1 MRKNI
6 TIPLLGQVKDFA
18 FLKEN
23 LGFILVWPLLCA
35 VLAALLWG
43 LTLSTI
49 EEDQRLLK
57 NSALKDAATLSR
69 AYAQYLIRTIEQIDQ
84 ISMHVKYDWE
94 NSHGHLRLEDLRQ
107 RGLFTASQFA
117 IVSILDRNGK
127 PVTSTAA
134 SKFSRDSAL
143 NEQFVIHK
151 NNNSSALR
159 VATPDIGMADEKR
172 LVHFTRRLEQED
184 EAFDGMVVISVEASH
199 LSSFYDEQSL
209 GKNGLLAVIGD
220 KNKVAAS
227 RIGSLAGTAG
237 NPTFTNALALDA
249 DHGSTRIPGEN
260 NFIDRQSRYAGWQSL
275 RAYPLVAVVGLS
287 EEELLN
293 AHRNDWNSTRTYTV
307 AGSIFLLLFA
317 LVASI
322 MSARLAWR
330 KRQAKEVRDT
340 YRLATEGTDDG
351 FYMMNALRGLHG
363 NILDFQF
370 VDCNARGAQFF
381 GLNREELIG
390 IKLSSLQGER
400 YFKTLLDIYSRA
412 METGVHEDEY
422 EASKESGLNVAWV
435 RRRLVRSGSGLAVTI
450 QDISAKK
457 ENERE
462 VELLVNRDGLTGLYN
477 RHWLLNFLPKAIARA
492 AAENHQLALLFID
505 LDGFKNVNDTQGH
518 AAGDNMLKS
527 VASRLQSVL
536 RPSDNVIRLG
546 GDEFVVILQP
556 VERDSKPARVAER
569 IGEAFKQ
576 PFWWAGEKH
585 QVGASIGISVFPRD
599 GEDSETL
606 LKNADIAMYSVKA
619 AGKGCYD
626 FFRPELYA
634 KLRARFEIEQALI
647 QALEQNQFVL
657 YYQPRANTLT
667 GEMTSMEA
675 LVRWI
680 HPERGL
686 ISPAEFIPIA
696 ESTGLILQL
705 GEMVMEKACAQIA
718 AWKILGL
725 PQIPISINVSAKQ
738 FHAGDLHQKLRD
750 CLRKYNVG
758 ADLLEVEITE
768 SSMMGEDHAIMAELA
783 AIRALGIKLLVD
795 DFGTGY
801 SSLSQLQRLDMDIL
815 KIDRVFTNELDKSSE
830 GKIFF
835 KAIVS
840 MAHALDMGVVAE
852 GVETEEQLELLR
864 SLNCDEI
871 QGYFISRPLPAD
883 QIPALIKKAFLL
895 QGKGSGEDAN
905 LLNVA

>member
-1 MRKNI
+1 MGQLKN
-6 TIPLLGQVKDFA
+6 FA

-35 VLAALLWG
+35 ALAALLWG
-43 LTLSTI
+43 QTLSTI
-49 EEDQRLLK
+49 KEDKRLLK
-57 NSALKDAATLSR
+57 DSALKDAATLSR
-69 AYAQYLIRTIEQIDQ
+69 AYAQYLTRTTEQIDQ

-117 IVSILDRNGK
+117 VVSILGRDGK
-127 PVTSTAA
+127 PITST
-134 SKFSRDSAL
+134 STNGRWQDKAL
-143 NEQFVIHK
+143 AEQFNFHR

-159 VATPDIGMADEKR
+159 VAMPETGAAEEKR
-172 LVHFTRRLEQED
+172 LVHFTRRLEREED
-184 EAFDGMVVISVEASH
+184 AFDGIVVLSVEAAY
-199 LSSFYDEQSL
+199 LSTFYDEQSL
-209 GKNGLLAVIGD
+209 GKNGLLAVLGE
-220 KNKVAAS
+220 KNKIGTS
-227 RIGSLAGTAG
+227 RIGDQINDPGGQAFISELV
-237 NPTFTNALALDA
+237 LDA
-249 DHGSTRIPGEN
+249 DNGSLRVEGSN
-260 NFIDRQSRYAGWQSL
+260 HFSDRQSRYVGWQNL
-275 RAYPLVAVVGLS
+275 RAYPLIAIVGLS
-287 EEELLN
+287 EEELLST
-293 AHRNDWNSTRTYTV
+293 HRNDWSSTRRYTI
-307 AGSIFLLLFA
+307 AGSVFLLLFA

-322 MSARLAWR
+322 MSARLSWR
-330 KRQAKEVRDT
+330 KHQAREVRDT

-351 FYMMNALRGLHG
+351 FYMMNALRDLQGQ
-363 NILDFQF
+363 IIDFQF
-370 VDCNARGAQFF
+370 IDCNARGAEFF
-381 GLNREELIG
+381 GLNREELIDV
-390 IKLSSLQGER
+390 KLSSLQGEA
-400 YFKTLLDIYSRA
+400 YFKVLLAIYSKA
-412 METGVHEDEY
+412 METGFYEDEY
-422 EASKESGLNVAWV
+422 QLSKESGLNMAWA

-450 QDISAKK
+450 QDISVKK

-462 VELLVNRDGLTGLYN
+462 LELLANHDGLTGLHN
-477 RHWLLNFLPKAIARA
+477 RHWLLNFLPDAISKASAGQ
-492 AAENHQLALLFID
+492 HKLALLFID

-536 RPSDNVIRLG
+536 RPTDNVIRLG

-569 IGEAFKQ
+569 IAEAFQQ

-585 QVGASIGISVFPRD
+585 QIGASIGISMFPRD

-619 AGKGCYD
+619 AGKGDYD

-634 KLRARFEIEQALI
+634 RLRARFELEQALM

-657 YYQPRANTLT
+657 HYQPRVDTLS
-667 GEMTSMEA
+667 GEMASMEA

-686 ISPAEFIPIA
+686 VSPAEFIPIA
-696 ESTGLILQL
+696 ENTGLILRL
-705 GEMVMEKACAQIA
+705 GDMVMEKACAQIA
-718 AWKILGL
+718 AWKAMQL
-725 PQIPISINVSAKQ
+725 PELPVSINVSAKQ
-738 FHAGDLHQKLRD
+738 FHAGKLHQKLSD
-750 CLRKYNVG
+750 CLRKYNVR

-768 SSMMGEDHAIMAELA
+768 SSMMGEDNAIMEELA

-815 KIDRVFTNELDKSSE
+815 KIDRVFTNELDKSAE

-840 MAHALDMGVVAE
+840 MAHALDMTVVAE
-852 GVETEEQLELLR
+852 GVESNAQLALLR
-864 SLNCDEI
+864 ELNCDEI
-871 QGYFISRPLPAD
+871 QGYFISRPVPAE
-883 QIPALIKKAFLL
+883 QIPALMQKLL
-895 QGKGSGEDAN
+895 LLPDDLSSDAT
-905 LLNVA
+905 LLTAA

>member
-1 MRKNI
+1 MRKHT
-6 TIPLLGQVKDFA
+6 TIPFLGQVNDFA
-18 FLKEN
+18 FVKEN
-23 LGFILVWPLLCA
+23 LGFILIWPILCA
-35 VLAALLWG
+35 ILTALLWG

-49 EEDQRLLK
+49 NEDKRLLK
-57 NSALKDAATLSR
+57 DGALKNSSSLSR
-69 AYAQYLIRTIEQIDQ
+69 AYAQYLTRTIEQIDQ

-94 NSHGHLRLEDLRQ
+94 AAHGKLRLENLRE

-117 IVSILDRNGK
+117 MVSVLDSSGTAKTYTAPPRRWQDQILNKQLVFHR
-127 PVTSTAA
+127 
-134 SKFSRDSAL
+134 
-143 NEQFVIHK
+143 
-151 NNNSSALR
+151 NNNSSALGI
-159 VATPDIGMADEKR
+159 AMSDASNQTAKD
-172 LVHFTRRLEQED
+172 LVYFTRRLEKED
-184 EAFDGMVVISVEASH
+184 DSFDGIVVISVEASY

-209 GKNGLLAVIGD
+209 GKSGLLAVIGD
-220 KNKVAAS
+220 KNTVTTS
-227 RIGSLAGTAG
+227 RVGDLTSSLRNQA
-237 NPTFTNALALDA
+237 FTDELVLEA
-249 DHGSTRIPGEN
+249 DSGSTRVPGKN
-260 NFIDRQSRYAGWQSL
+260 NFIDQQSRYVSWQNL
-275 RAYPLVAVVGLS
+275 RAYPLIAVVGLS
-287 EEELLN
+287 EEDLLST
-293 AHRNDWNSTRTYTV
+293 HRSDWSSPKNYTI
-307 AGSIFLLLFA
+307 AGSIFLLAFA
-317 LVASI
+317 LIASI

-330 KRQAKEVRDT
+330 KHQAKEVRDT

-351 FYMMNALRGLHG
+351 FYMANALRDLHG
-363 NILDFQF
+363 KIVDFQF
-370 VDCNARGAQFF
+370 VDCNARGALFF

-390 IKLSSLQGER
+390 VKLSSLQGER
-400 YFKTLLDIYSRA
+400 YFKVLLEIYSRA
-412 METGVHEDEY
+412 METGFHEDEY
-422 EASKESGLNVAWV
+422 ELSEESGLNMAWA

-457 ENERE
+457 ESERE
-462 VELLVNRDGLTGLYN
+462 LELLANRDGLTGLYN
-477 RHWLLNFLPKAIARA
+477 RHWLLNFLPRAIARA
-492 AAENHQLALLFID
+492 NTEEHKLALLFID

-536 RPSDNVIRLG
+536 RPTDNVIRLG

-569 IGEAFKQ
+569 IAEAFKQ

-585 QVGASIGISVFPRD
+585 QIGASIGISMFPRD

-619 AGKGCYD
+619 AGKGYYD

-634 KLRARFEIEQALI
+634 KLRARFEMEQALI

-657 YYQPRANTLT
+657 YYQPRTNTQT
-667 GEMTSMEA
+667 GAMVSMEA

-696 ESTGLILQL
+696 ESTGLILRL
-705 GEMVMEKACAQIA
+705 GDMVMEKACAQIA
-718 AWKILGL
+718 AWKNMQL
-725 PQIPISINVSAKQ
+725 PQIPVSINVSAKQ
-738 FHAGDLHQKLRD
+738 FHAGDLRHKLNG
-750 CLRKYNVG
+750 CLQKYNIR

-768 SSMMGEDHAIMAELA
+768 SSMMGEDNAIIAELA

-840 MAHALDMGVVAE
+840 MAHALDMTVVAE
-852 GVETEEQLELLR
+852 GVETQQQLEVLR
-864 SLNCDEI
+864 SLDCDEI
-871 QGYFISRPLPAD
+871 QGYFISRPVPAD
-883 QIPALIKKAFLL
+883 QIPTLMRKEFLL
-895 QGKGSGEDAN
+895 PGEDAK
-905 LLNVA
+905 LLKLA